1 MDADDAK
8 EDRDIEGS
16 LAQEATVGKT
26 REPGYD

>member
-1 MDADDAK
+1 MDTFDAK

-26 REPGYD
+26 REPGYH